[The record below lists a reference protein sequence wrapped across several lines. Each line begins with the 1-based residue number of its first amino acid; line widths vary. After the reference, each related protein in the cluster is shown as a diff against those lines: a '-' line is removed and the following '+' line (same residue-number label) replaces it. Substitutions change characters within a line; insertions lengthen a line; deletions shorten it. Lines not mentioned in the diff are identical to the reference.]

1 MLFDEDDEG
10 NRRNNP
16 GRNDVDRSTRFDICY
31 VHYVVWKGRLMMNT
45 ITKETR
51 NESYN
56 KRPLRRDEILWLLKT
71 KGEMTAREVANEL
84 GYVERNA
91 AAPRLTELVKAGRV
105 HVVGKK
111 SDNVTGRKTA
121 VYSVFPI

>member
-1 MLFDEDDEG
+1 
-10 NRRNNP
+10 
-16 GRNDVDRSTRFDICY
+16 
-31 VHYVVWKGRLMMNT
+31 MMNT